1 VAVFGVCAI
10 PAESCNEL
18 RMFAAAKLC
27 TTGTTFGYMKQWSG
41 IPLL

>member
-1 VAVFGVCAI
+1 VAVFGACSAV
-10 PAESCNEL
+10 AESCKEL
-18 RMFAAAKLC
+18 RTFACAKLC

>member
-1 VAVFGVCAI
+1 VAVFDACAETR
-10 PAESCNEL
+10 ESCNEL
-18 RMFAAAKLC
+18 RTFAVAKLC